1 MRGLDGD
8 GAVALSVTDQER
20 YNPEWAAARANELEE
35 ATPQEIVTWAVNEF
49 GNRLGLATSFQID
62 SSMLIHLFVTSTES
76 TRIFYLDTEALFA
89 QTYMVRDKMIERYD
103 IKPVRYRPALSLEDQ
118 AQIYGDKL
126 WERDPDLCCELR
138 KVQPLK
144 LALSGLDA
152 WMTGIRRDQAATRAH
167 ARVVE
172 WDKRGLVKINP
183 LVRLS
188 EKEVWAYVMEHNI
201 PYNELHDQGYPSI
214 GCTFCTRPVREGE
227 DPRAGRWSG
236 TGKVECGLHEVE
248 PEVPA
253 YSI

>member
-1 MRGLDGD
+1 MRGLDTP
-8 GAVALSVTDQER
+8 AEILPSTDQER
-20 YNPEWAAARANELEE
+20 YNPEWAAARAIELEE

-49 GNRLGLATSFQID
+49 GDRLGLATSFQID
-62 SSMLIHLFVTSTES
+62 SSMLIHLFVTSTEAA
-76 TRIFYLDTEALFA
+76 RIFYLDTEALFA
-89 QTYMVRDKMIERYD
+89 QTYMVRDRMIERYD

-118 AQIYGDKL
+118 ARVYGDKL

-144 LALSGLDA
+144 LALSGLHA
-152 WMTGIRRDQAATRAH
+152 WMTGIRRDQAVTRAN
-167 ARVVE
+167 AKVVE

-183 LVRLS
+183 LVRLT
-188 EKEVWAYVMEHNI
+188 EKDVWSYVMAHNI

-214 GCTFCTRPVREGE
+214 GCTYCTRPVQEGE

-236 TGKVECGLHEVE
+236 TGKVECGLHEVAA
-248 PEVPA
+248 EVPA